1 MFTILIQRK
10 LIFGILLFI
19 TPSMAVFAANMYE
32 SYNCITGQKENFTT
46 TNWESVEETPSYPG
60 NGRFE

>member
-1 MFTILIQRK
+1 
-10 LIFGILLFI
+10 
-19 TPSMAVFAANMYE
+19 MAVFAANMYE